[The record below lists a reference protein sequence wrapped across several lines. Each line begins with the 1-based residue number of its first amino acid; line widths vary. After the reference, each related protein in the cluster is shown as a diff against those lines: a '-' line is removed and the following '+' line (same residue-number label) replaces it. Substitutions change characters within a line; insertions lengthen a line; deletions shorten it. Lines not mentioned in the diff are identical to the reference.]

1 MFSES
6 ELKEHHKKTKQAF
19 EENGY
24 VVLSDVLNEN
34 QCEQLTQHLFNLE
47 KEGKLKAD
55 GQCDLSGAIY
65 GDPVFDDLL
74 VQMAEGLGEHV
85 GKKLLPTYSYARLYK
100 PGEVLTRHKDRPSCE
115 ISATLTLGYDESTP
129 VWPIYFDEHKEIQ
142 VDLKAGEL
150 AMYKGCEVEHWR
162 TKFKGKWQA
171 QVFLHYV
178 DANGPHKEH
187 AMDGR
192 KEFGKNKSDNNLR
205 DDAVH
210 PDYGN
215 INIPNKENVNN
226 LYKIDDPMFGAVL
239 LPKSEED
246 KYFAGYI
253 GYDQKN
259 APEIVFTKEECDKII
274 AFAENLYPSSAKIGV
289 QTLDRK
295 TRSADVY
302 ELNPNENTSWLF
314 QKVCNAVHLANRDHF
329 HYDVNTISHGLQLI
343 HYRSDEKI
351 PGHYDWHVDAG
362 PGHSATRKISFTVQ
376 LSDSND
382 YKGCDLLVQD
392 HHRQIKA
399 IRDQG
404 SLSMFPSYMPHCV
417 TPIESGERWALV
429 IWVHGPKPFR

>member
-6 ELKEHHKKTKQAF
+6 ELKGHHKKTKKAF

-24 VVLSDVLNEN
+24 LILSQVLTEEHCQKLSNR
-34 QCEQLTQHLFNLE
+34 LFDLE

-55 GQCDLSGAIY
+55 GQCDLSGAVY
-65 GDPVFDDLL
+65 GDPVFDELL

-100 PGEVLTRHKDRPSCE
+100 PGEILKRHKDRPSCE
-115 ISATLTLGYDESTP
+115 ISATLTLGYDETTN
-129 VWPIYFDEHKEIQ
+129 VWPIYFDEDKEIS
-142 VDLKAGEL
+142 VNLEVGEL

-162 TKFKGKWQA
+162 TKFKGKWQT

-178 DANGPHKEH
+178 DADGPYKDH

-192 KEFGKNKSDNNLR
+192 KEFGSNKDNGNLR
-205 DDAVH
+205 ENVVDVDH
-210 PDYGN
+210 GN
-215 INIPNKENVNN
+215 MNITNKENAHN
-226 LYKIDDPMFGAVL
+226 LYEIDSPMFGAVL
-239 LPKSEED
+239 LPPSKEEQ
-246 KYFAGYI
+246 YFAGYI
-253 GYDQKN
+253 GYNHQN
-259 APEIVFTKEECDKII
+259 AKDVVFTKEQCEKII
-274 AFAENLYPSSAKIGV
+274 AYAENLYPSAAKIGG

-302 ELNPNENTSWLF
+302 EVNPNEDTFWLF

-329 HYDVNTISHGLQLI
+329 HYDVNTIAHGLQLI
-343 HYRSDEKI
+343 HYRADEKI
-351 PGHYDWHVDAG
+351 PGHYDWHIDAG
-362 PGHSATRKISFTVQ
+362 PGSSATRKISFTVQ
-376 LSDSND
+376 LSNPND
-382 YKGCDLLVQD
+382 YTGCDLLID
-392 HHRQIKA
+392 NGGKKIKA